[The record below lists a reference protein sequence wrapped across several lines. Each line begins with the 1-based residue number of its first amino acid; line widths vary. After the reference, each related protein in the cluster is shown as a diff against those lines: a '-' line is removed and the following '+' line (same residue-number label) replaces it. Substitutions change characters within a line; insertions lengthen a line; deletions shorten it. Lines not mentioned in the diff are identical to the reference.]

1 MKKNNHAKNI
11 TFSKSHYDYLKKYR
25 LQKFLII
32 LTQILLLIAFIFLW
46 ELLTKFEIISSFF
59 FSSPSK
65 IIKTLSEMLK
75 SGDLIYHSKITLGE
89 TLIGFTIATG
99 IGFIIAFLLWYSEFL
114 RHVLEPYLVV
124 LNSLPKIALGPII
137 IIWFGAGS
145 KAIVF
150 MCILIV
156 IIVTIMN
163 ILNSFVSCDVQLIS
177 LAKSMGANKMQI
189 FFKLILPNSLKDIVS
204 TLKINV
210 GLSWIGA
217 IMGEYLVSKAGLG
230 YLLIYGGQVFN
241 LNLVMTATVVLC
253 ALASIMY
260 FAVALFEKIMNKIYK

>member
-1 MKKNNHAKNI
+1 MKNLR
-11 TFSKSHYDYLKKYR
+11 FSKEHHNYLKKYNT
-25 LQKFLII
+25 KKI
-32 LTQILLLIAFIFLW
+32 LTIITQIALLVIFLTAW
-46 ELLTKFEIISSFF
+46 ELLTRFEIISFFF

-65 IIKTLSEMLK
+65 ICKTISELYTSGELWYHSRITLS
-75 SGDLIYHSKITLGE
+75 E
-89 TLIGFTIATG
+89 TLIGFFIASSV
-99 IGFIIAFLLWYSEFL
+99 GFVVAMILWYRDFL
-114 RHVLEPYLVV
+114 RNVLEPYLVV

-137 IIWFGAGS
+137 IIWFGAGN
-145 KAIVF
+145 KAIIF

-163 ILNSFVSCDVQLIS
+163 ILNSFTSCDEQLIN
-177 LAKSMGANKMQI
+177 LAKTLGANKFQI
-189 FFKLILPNSLKDIVS
+189 FFKLVLPNSLKDIVS

-241 LNLVMTATVVLC
+241 LNLVMTSTVILCVLAC
-253 ALASIMY
+253 LMY
-260 FAVALFEKIMNKIYK
+260 FAVALFEKFIAKFFRY

>member
-1 MKKNNHAKNI
+1 MKKNNYKKNI
-11 TFSKSHYDYLKKYR
+11 VFSKNHYDYLKKYR
-25 LQKFLII
+25 LQKLLII
-32 LTQILLLIAFIFLW
+32 LTQILLLISFIFLW

-65 IIKTLSEMLK
+65 IIETLGEMFK
-75 SGDLIYHSKITLGE
+75 SGDLIYHANITLGE
-89 TLIGFTIATG
+89 TLIGFTIATA
-99 IGFIIAFLLWYSEFL
+99 IGFIVAFILWYSKFL

-163 ILNSFVSCDVQLIS
+163 ILNSFVSCDVQLIA

-241 LNLVMTATVVLC
+241 LNLVMTSTVVLC
-253 ALASIMY
+253 ALASLMY
-260 FAVALFEKIMNKIYK
+260 FVVALFEKIMNKIYK

>member
-1 MKKNNHAKNI
+1 MKNKKI
-11 TFSKSHYDYLKKYR
+11 FSKSHRDYLKKYKTKKT
-25 LQKFLII
+25 LILLTQLSILII
-32 LTQILLLIAFIFLW
+32 FLLAW
-46 ELLTKFEIISSFF
+46 ELLSKFEIISSFF

-65 IIKTLSEMLK
+65 IVETIGEMLRN
-75 SGDLIYHSKITLGE
+75 GELIYHSKITLSE
-89 TLIGFTIATG
+89 TLIGFFIATG
-99 IGFIIAFLLWYSEFL
+99 VGFIVAFILWYSDFL
-114 RHVLEPYLVV
+114 RRVTEPYLVV

-145 KAIVF
+145 KAIIV

-163 ILNSFVSCDVQLIS
+163 ILNSFTSCDKQLIS
-177 LAKSMGANKMQI
+177 LASSLGASKTQI

-241 LNLVMTATVVLC
+241 LNLVMTSTVILC
-253 ALASIMY
+253 VLASAMY
-260 FAVALFEKIMNKIYK
+260 FAVAIFERFMQNLYK

>member
-1 MKKNNHAKNI
+1 MKKIKQ
-11 TFSKSHYDYLKKYR
+11 FSKSHYDYLRKYKTK
-25 LQKFLII
+25 KFLIL
-32 LTQILLLIAFIFLW
+32 LTQILILVAFLLAW
-46 ELLTKFEIISSFF
+46 EILTKFEIISSFF

-65 IIKTLSEMLK
+65 IFKTLTQLAEN
-75 SGDLIYHSKITLGE
+75 GELIYHSKITLTE
-89 TLIGFTIATG
+89 TLIGFAIATSV
-99 IGFIIAFLLWYSEFL
+99 GFVVAFVLWYSTFL
-114 RHVLEPYLVV
+114 RRVAEPYLVV

-163 ILNSFVSCDVQLIS
+163 ILNSFTSCDKQLIA
-177 LAKSMGANKMQI
+177 LAKSLGANKFQI
-189 FFKLILPNSLKDIVS
+189 FFKLILPNSLKDIVA

-253 ALASIMY
+253 ILASGMY
-260 FAVALFEKIMNKIYK
+260 LLVAMFEKLMSRIYG

>member
-1 MKKNNHAKNI
+1 MKIK
-11 TFSKSHYDYLKKYR
+11 FSKAHKDYIKKYCGYKIFV
-25 LQKFLII
+25 LFSQIII
-32 LTQILLLIAFIFLW
+32 LVAFILLW
-46 ELLTKFEIISSFF
+46 ELLSKYEIISSFF

-65 IIKTLSEMLK
+65 ILKTIKEMFI
-75 SGDLIYHSKITLGE
+75 SGELLYHSKITLNE
-89 TLIGFTIATG
+89 TLIGFLIATG
-99 IGFIIAFLLWYSEFL
+99 VGFLIAFILWCFAYL
-114 RHVLEPYLVV
+114 RRVFEPFLVV

-145 KAIVF
+145 KAIIF

-163 ILNSFVSCDVQLIS
+163 ILNSFISCDNQLIS
-177 LAKSMGANKMQI
+177 VAKSMGANKLQI
-189 FFKLILPNSLKDIVS
+189 FFKLVLPNSLKDIIA

-241 LNLVMTATVVLC
+241 LNLVLTSTVVLC
-253 ALASIMY
+253 VLASFMY
-260 FAVALFEKIMNKIYK
+260 FAVALFEKIIVKIYQ

>member
-1 MKKNNHAKNI
+1 MKKNIK
-11 TFSKSHYDYLKKYR
+11 FSKAHKDYLKKYR
-25 LQKFLII
+25 SKKFLIF
-32 LTQILLLIAFIFLW
+32 LTQITILVAIFVGW
-46 ELLTKFEIISSFF
+46 ELLTKYEIISSFF

-65 IIKTLSEMLK
+65 IAKTIKELFVNGE
-75 SGDLIYHSKITLGE
+75 LIYHSKITLSE
-89 TLIGFTIATG
+89 TLIGFSIATG
-99 IGFIIAFLLWYSEFL
+99 IGFVIAFILWYSTFL
-114 RHVLEPYLVV
+114 RNVTEPYLVV

-163 ILNSFVSCDVQLIS
+163 ILNSFTSCDKQLIA
-177 LAKSMGANKMQI
+177 LAKSLGANKFQI

-241 LNLVMTATVVLC
+241 LNLVMTSTVILC
-253 ALASIMY
+253 VLASLMY
-260 FAVALFEKIMNKIYK
+260 FVVALFEKLMNKIYK

>member
-1 MKKNNHAKNI
+1 MKKMMKL
-11 TFSKSHYDYLKKYR
+11 SKSHYDYLKKYR
-25 LQKFLII
+25 TKKILIL
-32 LTQILLLIAFIFLW
+32 LTQISILALFLILW
-46 ELLTKFEIISSFF
+46 EVLTKYEIISSFF

-65 IIKTLSEMLK
+65 IMDTIVELFR
-75 SGDLIYHSKITLGE
+75 SGELIYHSQITLSE
-89 TLIGFTIATG
+89 TLIGFAIATG
-99 IGFIIAFLLWYSEFL
+99 IGFLVAFILWYSDFL
-114 RHVLEPYLVV
+114 RRVTEPYLVV

-145 KAIVF
+145 KAIIF

-163 ILNSFVSCDVQLIS
+163 ILNSFTSCDKQLIT
-177 LAKSMGANKMQI
+177 LAKSLGANKFQI
-189 FFKLILPNSLKDIVS
+189 FFKLILPNSLKDIVA

-230 YLLIYGGQVFN
+230 YLLIYGGQVFD
-241 LNLVMTATVVLC
+241 LNLVMTATVILC
-253 ALASIMY
+253 ILASIMY
-260 FAVALFEKIMNKIYK
+260 FAVALFEKLMNKFYNN